1 MNNIQVQTAFKVTDI
16 QYCSEQT
23 RLHTELELQ
32 SGDLMS
38 TLNTTVKN
46 CEGK

>member
-1 MNNIQVQTAFKVTDI
+1 MHTGFTVTDKI
-16 QYCSEQT
+16 CTTAWVAECT

-32 SGDLMS
+32 FGVSMS

-46 CEGK
+46 FESK